1 MPHNIAD
8 IVIVVD
14 ILHDVFRIPLFLV
27 YSEFLSWI
35 FCFLEGCFENPSLL
49 FLWPPPYSAV
59 RQDPVRLFVAHE
71 CCSGDD
77 DRDNDRETNNTS
89 KHA

>member
-1 MPHNIAD
+1 MSHNIAD
-8 IVIVVD
+8 IVVIVDV
-14 ILHDVFRIPLFLV
+14 LHDDLRLPLFLF
-27 YSEFLSWI
+27 YSEFVSGRFW
-35 FCFLEGCFENPSLL
+35 FLEGVFEVPGLL
-49 FLWPPPYSAV
+49 FPWPPPYAAV

-77 DRDNDRETNNTS
+77 DRDNNHETNDTS